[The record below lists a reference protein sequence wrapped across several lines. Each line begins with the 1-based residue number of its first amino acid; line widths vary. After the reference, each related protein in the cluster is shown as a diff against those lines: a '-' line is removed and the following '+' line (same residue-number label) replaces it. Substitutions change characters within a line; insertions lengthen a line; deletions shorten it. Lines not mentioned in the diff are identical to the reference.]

1 MFNKKLVERILDE
14 QATERKEWAV
24 ERRELLNRIAKPEV
38 FIPTTNGNLETTEP
52 SKDEEELAFVGGEV
66 PPSFRAPED
75 G

>member
-1 MFNKKLVERILDE
+1 MFNKKLVDRILTE
-14 QATERKEWAV
+14 HSKERENWEAERK
-24 ERRELLNRIAKPEV
+24 ELLNRIAKPEV
-38 FIPTTNGNLETTEP
+38 FIPTTNGNVETVEP